1 MPDIVAL
8 GEPMAEFAAV
18 DFGALDEVYT
28 FRRGW
33 GGDTSNVVVAAARL
47 GASAGYITRV
57 GDDAF
62 GRSFLRL
69 WAQEGVDASRV
80 VVDREAS
87 TGVYFIARYAG
98 GHSFTYYRAG
108 SAASR
113 LTPGDLDRDYL
124 RRARVV
130 HTSGIT
136 QAISPSA
143 RDTAAAAMEI
153 ARGAGVRVSYDLN
166 LRPRLA
172 PVPHLRTLVA
182 EALPRADI
190 VFLSEEDAG
199 HLDDTRPAEAVAEDL
214 CGRGPRLVILKR
226 GAAGCLVITAGGER
240 WAVPSWPVEVVDATG
255 AGDAFDAGFLVE
267 WLRGVPPPEAARLA
281 TAVGALTAAGLGAV
295 APLPTRA
302 EVERFMV
309 QHGDSRTKGGTR

>member
-1 MPDIVAL
+1 MDIVAL
-8 GEPMAEFAAV
+8 GEPLAEFAAV
-18 DFGALDEVYT
+18 ERGSLDEVFT

-62 GRSFLRL
+62 GRAFLRL
-69 WAQEGVDASRV
+69 WEQEGVDTSRV
-80 VVDREAS
+80 VVDPEAV
-87 TGVYFIARYAG
+87 TGVYFIARSDR

-113 LTPGDLDRDYL
+113 LRPGDLDPAYL
-124 RRARVV
+124 SQARVV

-136 QAISPSA
+136 QAISPTA
-143 RDTAAAAMEI
+143 REAAAAAMDM
-153 ARGAGVRVSYDLN
+153 ARRSGVLVSYDLN

-172 PVPHLRTLVA
+172 PVTRLRALVA
-182 EALPRADI
+182 DAVPRADI
-190 VFLSEEDAG
+190 VFLSEEDAA
-199 HLDDTRPAEAVAEDL
+199 HLDDRRPAPAVAADL
-214 CGRGPRLVILKR
+214 CACGPRLVVLKR
-226 GAAGCLVITAGGER
+226 GAAGCLVVAAAGGR
-240 WAVPSWPVEVVDATG
+240 WEVPSWPVEVVDATG

-267 WLRGVPPPEAARLA
+267 WLRGAPPEAAARLA
-281 TAVGALTAAGLGAV
+281 TAVGALAASGLGAV

-302 EVERFMV
+302 DVEKFMA
-309 QHGDSRTKGGTR
+309 QHANSRTKGGTE

>member
-1 MPDIVAL
+1 VLDIVAL
-8 GEPMAEFAAV
+8 GEPLAEFAAV
-18 DFGALDEVYT
+18 ERGSLDEVVT

-69 WAQEGVDASRV
+69 WAQEGVDTSHV
-80 VVDREAS
+80 VVDPEAV
-87 TGVYFIARYAG
+87 TGVYFIARSVQ
-98 GHSFTYYRAG
+98 GHSFTYYRTG

-113 LTPGDLDRDYL
+113 LRADDVDLGYL
-124 RRARVV
+124 GRARVF

-136 QAISPSA
+136 QAISPTA
-143 RDTAAAAMEI
+143 REAAETAMDAA
-153 ARGAGVRVSYDLN
+153 RRLGVVVSYDLN

-172 PVPHLRTLVA
+172 PASALRAMVA
-182 EALPRADI
+182 SAVSKADI
-190 VFLSEEDAG
+190 VFLSQEDAA
-199 HLDDTRPAEAVAEDL
+199 HLDDRRSPQALAEDL
-214 CGRGPRLVILKR
+214 CARGPRLVVLKR
-226 GAAGCLVITAGGER
+226 GAAGCLVVAADGGR
-240 WAVPSWPVEVVDATG
+240 WEVPSWPVEVVDATG

-267 WLRGVPPPEAARLA
+267 WLRGAPPEAAAHLA
-281 TAVGALTAAGLGAV
+281 TAVGALTASGLGAV

-302 EVERFMV
+302 DVERFMA
-309 QHGDSRTKGGTR
+309 QHADSRRKGGTG